1 MNMRILKAIVGT
13 IFLMLVISCQDILE
27 VTDISDE
34 TVQLLAPSDSSI
46 VAQTNVTFS
55 WNEVFEAT
63 AYHMQLATP
72 NFEHATQII
81 LDSVVVLDSTYLGT
95 RMTKTLTDSE
105 YEWRVKALNSDFE
118 TDFSASF
125 FSVNTSGN

>member
-1 MNMRILKAIVGT
+1 
-13 IFLMLVISCQDILE
+13 MLLLVLGISCQDILE
-27 VTDISDE
+27 VPDISGE
-34 TVQLLAPSDSSI
+34 TVRLLAPSDSSI

-55 WNEVFEAT
+55 WSEVFEAT
-63 AYHMQLATP
+63 GYHMQLATP

-118 TDFSASF
+118 TDFSASS

>member
-1 MNMRILKAIVGT
+1 MNMRILKAIVGA

-55 WNEVFEAT
+55 WSEVFEAT
-63 AYHMQLATP
+63 TYHMQLATP
-72 NFEHATQII
+72 NFEQATQII

-118 TDFSASF
+118 TDFSASS